1 MIFDPGYFLCNN
13 SEKIY
18 AQAVKMQ
25 RNSRSII
32 ADPLWKG
39 ARRTRARSNQAVAT
53 IIRMQHLHREPQNKV
68 ALRDLFNPFIQ
79 RPLIM
84 IRIVIADDHT
94 IMREGLKR
102 ILEGAEDI
110 EVVGEAVDG
119 FEALAHVRKGDF
131 DLLMLDLS
139 MPGRSGVE
147 LIKQIKDEM
156 PKLPILVLTMHEEE
170 QYAVRAIRAGAR
182 GYLTKESAGTQL
194 VSAIKKVASG
204 RPYISLEVAEQ
215 LAMDA
220 MTTSEDLPHKQL
232 SDREFEVFSLL
243 VNGKSI
249 TEIAELLHVSVKT
262 VSTHKTRILNKMA
275 MPSLAD
281 LVQYAVAH
289 RLLTPYK
296 R

>member
-1 MIFDPGYFLCNN
+1 
-13 SEKIY
+13 
-18 AQAVKMQ
+18 
-25 RNSRSII
+25 
-32 ADPLWKG
+32 
-39 ARRTRARSNQAVAT
+39 
-53 IIRMQHLHREPQNKV
+53 
-68 ALRDLFNPFIQ
+68 
-79 RPLIM
+79 M

-102 ILEGAEDI
+102 ILDGADDI

-119 FEALAHVRKGDF
+119 FEALAHVRKGGF

-147 LIKQIKDEM
+147 LIRQIKDEV
-156 PKLPILVLTMHEEE
+156 PKLPILILTMHEEE

-194 VSAIKKVASG
+194 VSAIRKVAAG

-220 MTTSEDLPHKQL
+220 MPANEDLPHKQL
-232 SDREFEVFSLL
+232 SNREFEVFTLL

-249 TEIAELLHVSVKT
+249 TEIADFLHLSAKT
-262 VSTHKTRILNKMA
+262 VSTHKTRILQKMS
-275 MPSLAD
+275 MNSLAEM
-281 LVQYAVAH
+281 VQYAVQH
-289 RLLTPYK
+289 RLLSPLK
-296 R
+296 N